1 MRGLSSKAFFWILG
15 LALLLVGIASRP
27 KPVEVAVH
35 ARAEPTTVYWTGRL
49 AEPAIRSGVY
59 FHSILVNHYRS
70 PPHPFPERVRF
81 RVSLRMN
88 LVIRDE
94 GAHHFELDSPWYGAL
109 DIDGERVFG
118 SGPFSPGP
126 TAAGDIVLESG
137 VHQVHLLLQPK
148 NEGPEGGIRLLWRTP
163 TETLRPLIAA
173 DLTIPESP
181 RSFAF
186 GVLAASPL
194 IWVGGFVLV
203 YLTLRAALVERI
215 PPPRRLLATAA
226 ALAALALVTRSA
238 HFGEYP
244 LFAGDELHN
253 AWAGFNLLH
262 EGRPKSWSRLP
273 VYPDKTPMRYFS
285 RSFPIVESAFD
296 HTPLLQILAGASATL
311 LGADDMFQCTPQRIR
326 PPMILLGTAS
336 VVLLFFLARKLF
348 GYRAAFVA
356 GLFMAVSPL
365 VVLDSRLVKEEGLV
379 QFLWLSGA
387 LLYAKASEKRD
398 APRLDYLCGVLLGL
412 ATLSKIHGIALGAG
426 FAAAAV
432 ASPPRNWPRG
442 LRILGT
448 SVAVAALYPVYGLL
462 LDADTYI
469 AVVSWLAG
477 SYPVGGEDLAEKLLI
492 LPRFILEPKAAA
504 GIALIDGWIL
514 LGWLSLPFLTRSLP
528 IVIPMAAYL
537 LALMATIHSSNLY
550 GFYVIPVLPFLCIAA
565 GRLMERA
572 LSRPSFLT
580 SFLFLGLVLLP
591 QLGRI
596 PSVVPLGFRALLFI
610 ASLPL
615 VVHLFRAVPRMAAL
629 ETRMLEVLLALS
641 VLAAAHQSVSTF

>member
-1 MRGLSSKAFFWILG
+1 
-15 LALLLVGIASRP
+15 
-27 KPVEVAVH
+27 
-35 ARAEPTTVYWTGRL
+35 
-49 AEPAIRSGVY
+49 
-59 FHSILVNHYRS
+59 
-70 PPHPFPERVRF
+70 
-81 RVSLRMN
+81 
-88 LVIRDE
+88 
-94 GAHHFELDSPWYGAL
+94 
-109 DIDGERVFG
+109 
-118 SGPFSPGP
+118 
-126 TAAGDIVLESG
+126 
-137 VHQVHLLLQPK
+137 
-148 NEGPEGGIRLLWRTP
+148 
-163 TETLRPLIAA
+163 
-173 DLTIPESP
+173 
-181 RSFAF
+181 
-186 GVLAASPL
+186 
-194 IWVGGFVLV
+194 
-203 YLTLRAALVERI
+203 
-215 PPPRRLLATAA
+215 
-226 ALAALALVTRSA
+226 
-238 HFGEYP
+238 
-244 LFAGDELHN
+244 
-253 AWAGFNLLH
+253 
-262 EGRPKSWSRLP
+262 
-273 VYPDKTPMRYFS
+273 MRYFS